1 MGKFNKDIAKKVSLQ
16 TIGGGDGPSDSQGI
30 EIKSPGKMYWFSIKG
45 KTIDDLIEVTT
56 TKLFDPDAEQ
66 QEYLI
71 QVEDPGLREK
81 VFNKADDNINVK
93 LIVRCV
99 NWFGTE
105 FLWLP
110 SIRTKGNSKLA
121 STSAKKAIERGLDG
135 NWIKCQWKSNS
146 VGWQSW
152 SHPGTDKKPEWSK
165 MSDEEI
171 IDMVFDERII
181 ESLDHEALIR
191 NTGVK
196 S

>member
-56 TKLFDPDAEQ
+56 TKLFDPDGEQ

-110 SIRTKGNSKLA
+110 SIRTKGN
-121 STSAKKAIERGLDG
+121 
-135 NWIKCQWKSNS
+135 
-146 VGWQSW
+146 
-152 SHPGTDKKPEWSK
+152 
-165 MSDEEI
+165 
-171 IDMVFDERII
+171 
-181 ESLDHEALIR
+181 
-191 NTGVK
+191 
-196 S
+196 

>member
-1 MGKFNKDIAKKVSLQ
+1 M
-16 TIGGGDGPSDSQGI
+16 
-30 EIKSPGKMYWFSIKG
+30 
-45 KTIDDLIEVTT
+45 
-56 TKLFDPDAEQ
+56 
-66 QEYLI
+66 I

-121 STSAKKAIERGLDG
+121 STSAKKAIERGLTG
-135 NWIKCQWKSNS
+135 WIKCQWKSNS

-152 SHPGTDKKPEWSK
+152 SHPEQIKNLNGP
-165 MSDEEI
+165 
-171 IDMVFDERII
+171 R
-181 ESLDHEALIR
+181 
-191 NTGVK
+191 
-196 S
+196 